1 MDKLKHNIIAKKH
14 RAKKKIYIKNLEQE
28 NLLLKK
34 MIETMRTQ
42 MLETQKIF
50 NSPLFLPTPT
60 KNRKKEN

>member
-14 RAKKKIYIKNLEQE
+14 RDKKKIYIKNLEQE

-34 MIETMRTQ
+34 MIDAMRSQ
-42 MLETQKIF
+42 ILETHKNF
-50 NSPLFLPTPT
+50 NPSLFLPTPS